1 MARSK
6 RKKGEGKRLNDE
18 ERLEIINMLE
28 NPNCSSMRSIA
39 RDLGVGEKTIRNIK
53 SNMAAIKARI
63 VQTNDA
69 KRKKTKRLSLG
80 RFPELEQC
88 LFDWLGASRVSG

>member
-69 KRKKTKRLSLG
+69 ERKKKQKDYLLDD
-80 RFPELEQC
+80 FLN
-88 LFDWLGASRVSG
+88 

>member
-6 RKKGEGKRLNDE
+6 RKKGKGNRLNDE
-18 ERLEIINMLE
+18 ERLEVINMLE
-28 NPNCSSMRSIA
+28 NPNCSSIRSIA

-69 KRKKTKRLSLG
+69 KRKKNKKIISWT
-80 RFPELEQC
+80 
-88 LFDWLGASRVSG
+88 VS